1 MKNTILKHGAAKPA
15 NNIMKRGEVIYSFSI
30 ENTNTIN
37 LSCGNSKIGRM
48 MNWSTLPGNSEHPL
62 IAKGRQ
68 ITNVEG
74 TCSHNCNG
82 CFKNCYARRSILQHH
97 NRVTKA
103 WATNTL
109 MIRFKLDEC
118 FRQIDTKIRELNNK
132 FYASGKPEDI
142 KFKFFRINVSG
153 EIQSLQELE
162 HWNDL
167 AASHPHVRFG
177 IYSKNSEVLLA
188 FFTKHHQTAPNFTIN
203 VSQWN
208 HVMDDTIQKL
218 RAMGA
223 QFNIFTYDESNR
235 AACKLSEQDKAAL
248 KATPHCP
255 AVLQSGSHFIK
266 PDGKPLLC
274 SECRRCY
281 IKTCKET
288 AVYSH

>member
-15 NNIMKRGEVIYSFSI
+15 NNIMKGGEVIYSFSI
-30 ENTNTIN
+30 ENANTIN

-97 NRVTKA
+97 NSVTKP

-132 FYASGKPEDI
+132 FYASGKTEDI

-153 EIQSLQELE
+153 ELQSLQELE

-167 AASHPHVRFG
+167 AESHPHVRFG

-188 FFTKHHQTAPNFTIN
+188 FFTKHHQTAPNFCVNISEWHGTMEATIN
-203 VSQWN
+203 HLHMMGAKFNVFEY
-208 HVMDDTIQKL
+208 DDSNLSSCELPEEQKL
-218 RAMGA
+218 RL
-223 QFNIFTYDESNR
+223 QT
-235 AACKLSEQDKAAL
+235 L
-248 KATPHCP
+248 PHCM
-255 AVLQSGSHFIK
+255 AVTKEGHHYYK
-266 PDGKPLLC
+266 PNGKPLQC
-274 SECRRCY
+274 ADCQKCY
-281 IKTCKET
+281 HKTEKVT